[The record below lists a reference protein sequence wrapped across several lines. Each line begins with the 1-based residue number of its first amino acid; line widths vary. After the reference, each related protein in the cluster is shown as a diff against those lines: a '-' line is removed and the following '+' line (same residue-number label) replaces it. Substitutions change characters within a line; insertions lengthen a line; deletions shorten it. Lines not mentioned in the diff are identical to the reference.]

1 MKLTEFLAKTNLDRS
16 LLIGYY
22 GGGNYGDELLLEVLG
37 NLLLQQGT
45 KDVTITYRDPA
56 QYTDYHHDFGYERID
71 MQNRGQLVKHILKNK
86 NIMIGGGGLWGVDMN
101 FNTFLLSLMLFM
113 ARFGL
118 GKKVYLLGVGFYNST
133 NRMGR
138 IAAWF
143 AGKAAN
149 VIIAR
154 DNETLENFGAHNKQ
168 TFLDTDM
175 AWHINKINLATYQKD
190 ANEIEMR
197 LPVAQKTVLVA
208 LRRPQSKSK
217 AKAEDFI
224 KFTET
229 IGKFLNSNTD
239 KPIILAVLESESK
252 SPEEHLQAR
261 EWAKLYPNVRLLD
274 FPHNPLALYLYFQ
287 KHSKQLTLIGPQ
299 FHIIIT
305 AHLTDVPFAP
315 VVYDNKVDALFDQI
329 GISDEE
335 RIPIHDVEQATLQT
349 FADNF
354 YRSNA

>member
-56 QYTDYHHDFGYERID
+56 QYADYHHDFGYERID

-133 NRMGR
+133 NTMGR

-175 AWHINKINLATYQKD
+175 AWHVNKIELGAYRAD
-190 ANEIEMR
+190 AAEIESR
-197 LPVAQKTVLVA
+197 LPINQKTLLVA

-217 AKAEDFI
+217 AKAQDFI
-224 KFTET
+224 NFTDT
-229 IGKFLNSNTD
+229 IGKFLKANTD
-239 KPIILAVLESESK
+239 KPVILAVLESESK
-252 SPEEHLQAR
+252 SPDEHLQAR
-261 EWAKLYPNVRLLD
+261 EWAKAYPNVRLLD

-287 KHSKQLTLIGPQ
+287 NHSKQLTLIGPQ

-315 VVYDNKVDALFDQI
+315 VVYDNKVSALFDQI
-329 GISDEE
+329 GIADDE
-335 RIPIHDVEQATLQT
+335 RISIHDVKQTNLQD